1 MKVALCQFEIA
12 FEKKEENTRRAIGF
26 MEAARS
32 AGADLVLFPE
42 MSLTG
47 FSMNITFTGEK
58 DRESV
63 QVMSEA
69 TKRIGIAVGFGWT
82 ALTGTRGENHYTVI
96 NAQGEILSDYVKMHP
111 FSYSGEDQYFEKG
124 DTSVHFSL
132 DGIPFSNFICYDLRF
147 PEIFQCVSGQ
157 AHVIIVAADWPASRR
172 EHWKCL
178 LRARA
183 IENQCYI
190 LGVNAVGCQ
199 NGQYYSGDSCVILP
213 DGAVAGQLADEEGLI
228 FYDLV
233 DDVEERRLAFP
244 MKQDRRRELYAK
256 LQDDVE

>member
-1 MKVALCQFEIA
+1 MRVALCQFAIA
-12 FEKKEENTRRAIGF
+12 YEKKEENTRRAINF
-26 MEAARS
+26 MEQARS

-47 FSMNITFTGEK
+47 FSMNIMFTGEK

-63 QVMSEA
+63 QVMCAAAE
-69 TKRIGIAVGFGWT
+69 RIGIAVGFGWT

-111 FSYSGEDQYFEKG
+111 FSYSGEDRYFEKG
-124 DTSVHFSL
+124 NAPVHYTL
-132 DGIPFSNFICYDLRF
+132 QGIPFSNFICYDLRF
-147 PEIFQCVSGQ
+147 PEIFQAVSGQ
-157 AHVIIVAADWPASRR
+157 AHAIIVPANWPAGRR

-190 LGVNAVGCQ
+190 LGINCVGNQ
-199 NGQYYSGDSCVILP
+199 KGLRYAGDSSVILP
-213 DGAVAGQLADEEGLI
+213 DGTVAAELSDEEGLI

-233 DDVEERRLAFP
+233 DDVEDYRSSFP
-244 MKQDRRRELYAK
+244 VRNDRRVDLYKELYGK
-256 LQDDVE
+256 D